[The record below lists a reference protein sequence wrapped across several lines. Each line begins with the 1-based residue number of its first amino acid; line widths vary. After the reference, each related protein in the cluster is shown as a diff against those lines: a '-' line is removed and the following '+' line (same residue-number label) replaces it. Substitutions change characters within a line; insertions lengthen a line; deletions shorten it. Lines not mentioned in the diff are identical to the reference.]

1 MTSDADA
8 GNRLRELCRFGKS
21 RAIGHQC
28 GGGHDTTR
36 MRVNDRAIHAG
47 GEAKVIRV
55 DDQAPHCGSLA
66 GKSERYTGTDCRVSE
81 ERSAPG
87 FFWGSAVDRFFAAHV
102 YSSKRSSRE
111 ILLIRFPTDA
121 ATCRANI
128 RGAVNSPGSSAH
140 LTSRIPYS
148 KS

>member
-1 MTSDADA
+1 
-8 GNRLRELCRFGKS
+8 
-21 RAIGHQC
+21 
-28 GGGHDTTR
+28 
-36 MRVNDRAIHAG
+36 MRVEDGASEGG

-81 ERSAPG
+81 ERSAPV

-102 YSSKRSSRE
+102 YFSKRSSRE

-121 ATCRANI
+121 ATCRAKI
-128 RGAVNSPGSSAH
+128 RGAGSSAG
-140 LTSRIPYS
+140 
-148 KS
+148 